1 MIGVGDNLSLVG
13 QGAEMPRAEINP
25 DEWSGRLARAK
36 ESGDA
41 KEVLQAA
48 RQFEA
53 VLLGHVFQEM
63 AKTVDQEEGLFPKT
77 PGSDMYKEW
86 FRTTVAGQWAMN
98 GGIGLGEVMATSM
111 GLKQDEIKD
120 AQAALARA
128 RATKSFN
135 PFGQ

>member
-1 MIGVGDNLSLVG
+1 MIGVGESLSLVG
-13 QGAEMPRAEINP
+13 QGAEIQRTEVEPNQLLGRMTRAQ
-25 DEWSGRLARAK
+25 

-41 KEVLQAA
+41 KEVLKAA

-63 AKTVDQEEGLFPKT
+63 AKTVQEEDGLFPKT
-77 PGSDMYKEW
+77 PGSDLYKEW

-98 GGIGLGEVMATSM
+98 GGIGLGEVLARSM
-111 GLKQDEIKD
+111 GLENHEIKD

-128 RATKSFN
+128 RATQAFN